1 VKICIKTSEIFDL
14 DKTLSCGQ
22 CFRWFKKSDCWVG
35 VVGNCFASIK
45 QNNGFLKIDSSLKDK
60 HFWESYFDLN
70 FDYQQAAKSFFSHQ
84 SVLSQAAKEN
94 CGIHILNQ
102 DPWEV
107 LCSFIISQNNNIPRI
122 KSIIDKLCT
131 NFGEKIGTFYTFPT
145 FSRISLLNLDDLS
158 VIKSGFR
165 AKYIL
170 DASQAL
176 QESRIDLRK
185 IKFMNIER
193 AMECLQTIKGV
204 GPKVASCTLLYGF
217 HRLECFPIDT
227 WIKKVLCKYE
237 IDHEKLGNNKGLSQ
251 IYLFNWSRSHPELFL
266 RAKIQPGAL

>member
-1 VKICIKTSEIFDL
+1 MKICIKTSEIFDL

-45 QNNGFLKIDSSLKDK
+45 QNGGFLEIDSSLKDK
-60 HFWESYFDLN
+60 HFWEAYFDLN

-84 SVLSQAAKEN
+84 SILSQAAKEN

-102 DPWEV
+102 DPWET

-145 FSRISLLNLDDLS
+145 FSRISSLNLDDLS

-204 GPKVASCTLLYGF
+204 GPKVASCTLLYGC

-251 IYLFNWSRSHPELFL
+251 IYLFNWSRSHPELL
-266 RAKIQPGAL
+266 H